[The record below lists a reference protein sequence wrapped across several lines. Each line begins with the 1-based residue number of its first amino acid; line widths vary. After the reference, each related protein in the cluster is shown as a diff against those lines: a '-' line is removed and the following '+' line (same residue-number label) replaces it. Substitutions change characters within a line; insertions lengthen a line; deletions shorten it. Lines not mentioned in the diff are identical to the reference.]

1 MSRRA
6 YIYFALTFL
15 LGVIVGGL
23 CVYYYAWSAGQWHR
37 PFNRQNFVSRLKV
50 ELDLSD
56 TQVPQLEQILDGST
70 KKFKSA
76 QQQAASE
83 LNAIRQETRNAIRQ
97 ILSPQQARK
106 FDELVRRWDERR
118 RRFSR

>member
-6 YIYFALTFL
+6 YVYFALTFL
-15 LGVIVGGL
+15 LGVIVGGA
-23 CVYYYAWSAGQWHR
+23 CVYYYAWSTGHWR
-37 PFNRQNFVSRLKV
+37 PPFSRRSFVSRLKG

-70 KKFKSA
+70 KKFRSA
-76 QQQAASE
+76 QQQADAQI
-83 LNAIRQETRNAIRQ
+83 NAIREETRNSIRH
-97 ILSPQQARK
+97 ILSPQQIQK

-118 RRFSR
+118 RRLSR

>member
-15 LGVIVGGL
+15 LGVVAGGT
-23 CVYYYAWSAGQWHR
+23 CVYYYAWSTGHWHR
-37 PFNRQNFVSRLKV
+37 PFNRQSFVSRLKS

-56 TQVPQLEQILDGST
+56 TQVTQLEGIVDGST
-70 KKFKSA
+70 AKVRAA
-76 QQQAASE
+76 QEQSDAQ
-83 LNAIRQETRNAIRQ
+83 LNVIRQDTRNQIRQ
-97 ILSPQQARK
+97 ILSAQQIRK

-118 RRFSR
+118 KRSSR